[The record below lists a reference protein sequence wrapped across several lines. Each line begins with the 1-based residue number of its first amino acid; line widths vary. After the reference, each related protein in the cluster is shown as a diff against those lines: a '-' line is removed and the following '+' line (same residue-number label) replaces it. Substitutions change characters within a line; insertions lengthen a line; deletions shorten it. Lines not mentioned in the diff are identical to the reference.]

1 MKLKNEDSIYKK
13 SALFLE
19 KKIERIAYRKKA
31 KVNNKYK
38 YIRY

>member
-1 MKLKNEDSIYKK
+1 MKLKNDDSIYEK

-19 KKIERIAYRKKA
+19 KKIKRIAYREKA
-31 KVNNKYK
+31 KVNKYK